1 MKNENVENSEIGVE
15 EEQYDL
21 TSVYNVD
28 EGSNPTPGDGD
39 PNPTPG
45 DEGSNPTSGDEGPN
59 PIKLTTR
66 SGREIRRPVRFNDYC
81 N

>member
-1 MKNENVENSEIGVE
+1 MKTENVENREIDVE
-15 EEQYDL
+15 EEQCDL

-28 EGSNPTPGDGD
+28 EGSNPT
-39 PNPTPG
+39 
-45 DEGSNPTSGDEGPN
+45 SGDEGLN